1 MSKIHPDYENPLKE
15 IIYSDHKLGDN
26 RPSNLTVWKKSSMS
40 FQGTDGFTV
49 FNQQGELVFRVD
61 NYSRKNRCL
70 IGGVVLMDG
79 IGRALMTLR
88 PRLLSMQY
96 QWNGYE
102 GGEDKCR
109 KAPKTPIFSMRR
121 RSICRKS
128 NEEAEIFI
136 GTADSSTNHVTS
148 ILPDLRIEGSF
159 RRRKCSIFTH
169 DGKKVAEILRKKVN
183 NTTVVL
189 SDDVFSLVVE
199 PGFNCDIVMAFVVIM
214 DRICQKPYM
223 PVLCSSS

>member
-1 MSKIHPDYENPLKE
+1 MSKIHPNYENPLKE
-15 IIYSDHKLGDN
+15 IIYSDHKHGDS
-26 RPSNLTVWKKSSMS
+26 PSNLTVWKKSSMS

-49 FNQQGELVFRVD
+49 FNQQGKLVFRVD

-70 IGGVVLMDG
+70 IGGIILMNG

-88 PRLLSMQY
+88 PRLLGMQY

-109 KAPKTPIFSMRR
+109 KAPKKPIFSMRR

-136 GTADSSTNHVTS
+136 STTDSVKSL
-148 ILPDLRIEGSF
+148 LPDLRIEGSF
-159 RRRKCSIFTH
+159 RRRKCSIVTH

-189 SDDVFSLVVE
+189 NDDVFSLVVE

-214 DRICQKPYM
+214 DRVCQKPFM
-223 PVLCSSS
+223 PLLCRSSS

>member
-1 MSKIHPDYENPLKE
+1 MSKIHPNYENPLKE
-15 IIYSDHKLGDN
+15 VIYSDDKLGDS
-26 RPSNLTVWKKSSMS
+26 PTNLTVWKKSSMS

-49 FNQQGELVFRVD
+49 FNQQGKLVFRVD

-70 IGGVVLMDG
+70 IGGLVLMDG

-102 GGEDKCR
+102 GGEDECKN
-109 KAPKTPIFSMRR
+109 ATNTPIFSMRR
-121 RSICRKS
+121 RSIRRKS
-128 NEEAEIFI
+128 NEEAEIFFS
-136 GTADSSTNHVTS
+136 TSDSGKSVS
-148 ILPDLRIEGSF
+148 PDLRIEGSF
-159 RRRKCSIFTH
+159 RRRNCSIVTH
-169 DGKKVAEILRKKVN
+169 DGKKVAEISRKKVN

-189 SDDVFSLVVE
+189 NDDVFSLVVE

-214 DRICQKPYM
+214 DRTSQKPFM
-223 PVLCSSS
+223 PVLCRSSSSS